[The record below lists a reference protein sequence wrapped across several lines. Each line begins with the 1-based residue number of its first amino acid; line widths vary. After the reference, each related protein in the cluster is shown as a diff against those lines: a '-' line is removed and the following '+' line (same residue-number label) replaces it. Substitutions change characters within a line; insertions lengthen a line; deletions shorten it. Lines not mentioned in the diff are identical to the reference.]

1 MNYWLAGTSFGEKNH
16 LDDFV
21 EYSYWEGGDVA
32 KSNIMNAIKSVKKGD
47 VIIAKT
53 TGKKGPGHSISYIR
67 IKAIGV
73 IASDIHVV
81 DDGNNWYQC
90 KVVWKKLS
98 EDREFEGSAYGKY
111 LGTMHLCMENEIK
124 TFAMQCL
131 KADGRVFE
139 NVLKYVESLKV
150 SKNIILHGAP
160 GTGKTYLAREIAKA
174 MGCTKDE
181 MEFVQ
186 FHPSYD
192 YTDFVEGLRP
202 TPPNENGQIGFERKD
217 GVFKEFCNKA
227 LKKNRP
233 EADNFE
239 EAWENFLSSLEAN
252 ECVLEIESVSG
263 KPIDVELT
271 GSGVLLVHPKK
282 DGKWT
287 KIDTLYLNHDQVY
300 RVYKGKK
307 GVDSG
312 ALDNYRKA
320 VVEKMKKDCG
330 LKDYNP
336 STEDNS
342 KTTPHVFIIDEI
354 NRGDMSKIFG
364 ELFFSIDP
372 GYRGVEGTVKT
383 QYANIADGTSR
394 FDEILHNES
403 DLKKI
408 LKKNL
413 DVAHYVKEPS
423 SNGYFFIPE
432 NVYIIG
438 TMNDIDR
445 SVESMDFAMRRRF
458 VFEEIKAEDS
468 AKNFNPPLSTEALKR
483 MTNLNKAIWDESA
496 KDKEKK
502 GISGLSSAYHI
513 GPAYFKDFKDGDN
526 TEDFWNRRLK
536 GLLSEYLRGTRS
548 AVADLETLHNAF
560 MMKDGSE
567 QSNSETPKQDAES

>member
-53 TGKKGPGHSISYIR
+53 TGKKGPGHSISCIR

-202 TPPNENGQIGFERKD
+202 T
-217 GVFKEFCNKA
+217 
-227 LKKNRP
+227 
-233 EADNFE
+233 
-239 EAWENFLSSLEAN
+239 
-252 ECVLEIESVSG
+252 
-263 KPIDVELT
+263 
-271 GSGVLLVHPKK
+271 
-282 DGKWT
+282 
-287 KIDTLYLNHDQVY
+287 
-300 RVYKGKK
+300 
-307 GVDSG
+307 
-312 ALDNYRKA
+312 
-320 VVEKMKKDCG
+320 
-330 LKDYNP
+330 
-336 STEDNS
+336 
-342 KTTPHVFIIDEI
+342 
-354 NRGDMSKIFG
+354 
-364 ELFFSIDP
+364 
-372 GYRGVEGTVKT
+372 
-383 QYANIADGTSR
+383 
-394 FDEILHNES
+394 
-403 DLKKI
+403 
-408 LKKNL
+408 
-413 DVAHYVKEPS
+413 
-423 SNGYFFIPE
+423 
-432 NVYIIG
+432 
-438 TMNDIDR
+438 
-445 SVESMDFAMRRRF
+445 
-458 VFEEIKAEDS
+458 
-468 AKNFNPPLSTEALKR
+468 
-483 MTNLNKAIWDESA
+483 
-496 KDKEKK
+496 
-502 GISGLSSAYHI
+502 
-513 GPAYFKDFKDGDN
+513 
-526 TEDFWNRRLK
+526 
-536 GLLSEYLRGTRS
+536 
-548 AVADLETLHNAF
+548 
-560 MMKDGSE
+560 
-567 QSNSETPKQDAES
+567 